1 LSKRNTNE
9 DLWLIAYNGTS
20 WKNFIKWDWTDS
32 STRIPNGRL
41 FLGEAN
47 QDDNATIVFDGHAQD
62 YYIGLDD
69 SADALTFGHG
79 STVGSSVSFLIN
91 SAAEAVHYDNVVMT
105 DNLYLKWGNAP
116 DYAMYYDSTNTRW
129 AMGSF
134 DGDGSGA
141 DLDLIRIEDGQ
152 TSIDANTT
160 WDANVFDIYDDAMLL
175 ASSISPTAN
184 AYDFGKGIFKR
195 GREALIEVGILKEYE
210 DGWVGYND
218 QRMAALLAGG
228 IYQTRQLVDEMK
240 EEINKLR
247 KEVTAL
253 GG

>member
-1 LSKRNTNE
+1 M
-9 DLWLIAYNGTS
+9 LW
-20 WKNFIKWDWTDS
+20 WDG
-32 STRIPNGRL
+32 N
-41 FLGEAN
+41 
-47 QDDNATIVFDGHAQD
+47 AQD
-62 YYIGLDD
+62 YYIALDD

-105 DNLYLKWGNAP
+105 DGKFLKWGSAP
-116 DYAMYYDSTNTRW
+116 DYAMYYDNTNTRW
-129 AMGSF
+129 AMGTY
-134 DGDGSGA
+134 DGDGSGT
-141 DLDLIRIEDGQ
+141 DLDLIRINDGQ
-152 TSIDANTT
+152 TTIDANTT
-160 WDANVFDIYDDAMLL
+160 FDANAFDIYDDAMLL
-175 ASSISPTAN
+175 ASSISPTAG
-184 AYDFGKGIFKR
+184 AYDFGKGVFKR

-247 KEVTAL
+247 KQVTAL